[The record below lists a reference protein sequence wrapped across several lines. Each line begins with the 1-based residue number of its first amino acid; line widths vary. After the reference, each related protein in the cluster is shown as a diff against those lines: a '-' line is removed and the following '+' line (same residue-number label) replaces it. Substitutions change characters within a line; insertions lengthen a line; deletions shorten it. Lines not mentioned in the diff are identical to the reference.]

1 MLNTNKYGILCNTC
15 ERLWGMEDVVDATYE
30 LHMWRAN
37 RVSRILKFGAILS
50 LLITLS
56 ALAVNCKHVIS

>member
-1 MLNTNKYGILCNTC
+1 
-15 ERLWGMEDVVDATYE
+15 MEDVVDATYE
-30 LHMWRAN
+30 LHMWRAK

-56 ALAVNCKHVIS
+56 ALAVNCKHIIS